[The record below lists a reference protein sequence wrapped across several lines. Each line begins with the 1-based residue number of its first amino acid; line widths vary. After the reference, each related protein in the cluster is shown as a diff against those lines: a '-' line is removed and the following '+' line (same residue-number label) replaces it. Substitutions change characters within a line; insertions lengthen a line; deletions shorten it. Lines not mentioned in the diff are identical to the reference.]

1 MKLEARALGVTYP
14 GGVTALD
21 GVDLRVAPGEF
32 VAVVG
37 PSGCGKS
44 TLLALL
50 AGLVVPSRGD
60 ILLDGAP
67 PASLL
72 GRAAYMPQRDC
83 LMPWRTVL
91 DNCTVGLELRGVRRR
106 DARDAARAE
115 LERFGLRGFEDRRP
129 AELSGGMR
137 QRAALLRTFL
147 AGRDLMLLDEPFAAL
162 DALTRAD
169 LHDWLLGIAAM
180 SETTIVLVTH
190 DVAEAAYLADRVY
203 VLTGRPGRVALEVD
217 VPLPRPRHRELQA
230 TPAFAELRGTLLG
243 PLVGME
249 DG

>member
-1 MKLEARALGVTYP
+1 MKLEARALGVTHP

-21 GVDLRVAPGEF
+21 GVDLRVEAGEF

-50 AGLVVPSRGD
+50 AGLIAPTRGE
-60 ILLDGAP
+60 ILLDGARP
-67 PASLL
+67 PSLL

-91 DNCTVGLELRGVRRR
+91 DNCAVGLELRGARRR
-106 DARDAARAE
+106 EARAAARAE
-115 LERFGLRGFEDRRP
+115 LERFGLLGFEDRRP
-129 AELSGGMR
+129 GDLSGGMR
-137 QRAALLRTFL
+137 QRAALLRTLL
-147 AGRDLMLLDEPFAAL
+147 AGRDVMLLDEPFAAL
-162 DALTRAD
+162 DALTRAG
-169 LHDWLLGIAAM
+169 LQDWLLGIAAATD
-180 SETTIVLVTH
+180 TTIVLVTH
-190 DVAEAAYLADRVY
+190 DVTEAAYLADRVY

-230 TPAFAELRGTLLG
+230 SPGFAELRETLLG
-243 PLVGME
+243 PLVGAG